1 MEVDQAGG
9 EVPAMGDAAN
19 NNPLSPIG
27 AAAVIEPIDG
37 NGDGSGVV
45 AGAGTAGSIT
55 VSLHPLVIMNIS
67 EHWTRTRAQNDGK
80 HSQVLGAIIGQHK
93 GRHLEIMNSFELVFT
108 VHEGLVVIDRDYY
121 RTKEEQFKQ
130 VFSEM
135 DFLGWYTTGD
145 LPSPA
150 DIHVHK
156 QICEIYESPVLLKLN
171 PVARNVDQLPV
182 SIFESIIDI
191 VSGDATMLFVQ
202 LPYVLATEEAE
213 RIGVDH
219 VARMSASEAS
229 ESSLVADHLT
239 SQHSAIKM
247 LHSRVRLILD
257 YVRAVEKG
265 EAPMCHDALRLA
277 KSLSHRLPV
286 IQPDRFK
293 ADFYEQCSDVSL
305 ITYLGMI
312 TKGCEEAHQFI
323 TRFNMLHEKYAAGSR
338 RMRDQSKRVRLD
350 SQSHIMSMFRYGEIS
365 ASRRGSASSATGMV
379 SKGGKQPVKK
389 VSSKK
394 SLSSQLSDNDLNL
407 NQDLSRGVSQRF
419 EEMLE
424 LDLNQPDEDQPPVL
438 HPQVLAVNN
447 AGGGGGAGHEDSFD
461 DPLEMD

>member
-37 NGDGSGVV
+37 VGDGSVV

-80 HSQVLGAIIGQHK
+80 SAQVLGAIIGQHK
-93 GRHLEIMNSFELVFT
+93 GRHLEIMNSFELVIST
-108 VHEGLVVIDRDYY
+108 IDGLVVIDRDYY

-145 LPSPA
+145 VPSPA

-171 PVARNVDQLPV
+171 PLARNVDQLPV
-182 SIFESIIDI
+182 FIYESIIDI

-229 ESSLVADHLT
+229 ESSLVADHLA

-293 ADFYEQCSDVSL
+293 TDFYEQCSDVSL

-338 RMRDQSKRVRLD
+338 RMRDNSKRVRLD
-350 SQSHIMSMFRYGEIS
+350 SQSSVMSMFRYGDIGG
-365 ASRRGSASSATGMV
+365 SRRGSGSSTSGMT
-379 SKGGKQPVKK
+379 KGKIGKKM
-389 VSSKK
+389 SSKK
-394 SLSSQLSDNDLNL
+394 SVNQISDNELNQ
-407 NQDLSRGVSQRF
+407 NQDLSRAMDVVGAGIGDPDQ
-419 EEMLE
+419 
-424 LDLNQPDEDQPPVL
+424 NQGPASPAIVN
-438 HPQVLAVNN
+438 LAT
-447 AGGGGGAGHEDSFD
+447 GAGHEDSFD

>member
-1 MEVDQAGG
+1 M
-9 EVPAMGDAAN
+9 
-19 NNPLSPIG
+19 
-27 AAAVIEPIDG
+27 VIL
-37 NGDGSGVV
+37 VV
-45 AGAGTAGSIT
+45 
-55 VSLHPLVIMNIS
+55 
-67 EHWTRTRAQNDGK
+67 
-80 HSQVLGAIIGQHK
+80 GAIIGQHK

-108 VHEGLVVIDRDYY
+108 VIDGLIVIDRDYY

-130 VFSEM
+130 VFSDM

-145 LPSPA
+145 SPNFS

-171 PVARNVDQLPV
+171 PVARNADQLPV

-191 VSGDATMLFVQ
+191 LNGETTMLFVQ

-219 VARMSASEAS
+219 VARIMSSSDAAEC
-229 ESSLVADHLT
+229 SLVADHLA

-257 YVRAVEKG
+257 YVKAVEKG
-265 EAPMCHDALRLA
+265 EAPVCHDALRLA

-323 TRFNMLHEKYAAGSR
+323 SRFNMLHEKHAVSR
-338 RMRDQSKRVRLD
+338 RMRGL
-350 SQSHIMSMFRYGEIS
+350 FY
-365 ASRRGSASSATGMV
+365 
-379 SKGGKQPVKK
+379 
-389 VSSKK
+389 
-394 SLSSQLSDNDLNL
+394 
-407 NQDLSRGVSQRF
+407 
-419 EEMLE
+419 
-424 LDLNQPDEDQPPVL
+424 
-438 HPQVLAVNN
+438 
-447 AGGGGGAGHEDSFD
+447 
-461 DPLEMD
+461 

>member
-1 MEVDQAGG
+1 MKELNINELSLVG
-9 EVPAMGDAAN
+9 
-19 NNPLSPIG
+19 LFSPI
-27 AAAVIEPIDG
+27 P
-37 NGDGSGVV
+37 
-45 AGAGTAGSIT
+45 
-55 VSLHPLVIMNIS
+55 
-67 EHWTRTRAQNDGK
+67 
-80 HSQVLGAIIGQHK
+80 VLGAIIGQHK

-108 VHEGLVVIDRDYY
+108 EIDGLVVIDRDYY

-135 DFLGWYTTGD
+135 ELLGWYTTGE
-145 LPSPA
+145 SPTLG

-171 PVARNVDQLPV
+171 PLARNVDQLPV

-191 VSGDATMLFVQ
+191 LHGETAMLFVQ

-219 VARMSASEAS
+219 VARIMSSSDAV
-229 ESSLVADHLT
+229 ESSLVADHLAV
-239 SQHSAIKM
+239 QHSAIKM

-293 ADFYEQCSDVSL
+293 ADFFEVSLSASWNFLIWVDNDFNLRKYTLILLFFMLSLIFLQQCSDVSL

-323 TRFNMLHEKYAAGSR
+323 SRFNMLHEKHTVSR
-338 RMRDQSKRVRLD
+338 RMRGL
-350 SQSHIMSMFRYGEIS
+350 FY
-365 ASRRGSASSATGMV
+365 
-379 SKGGKQPVKK
+379 
-389 VSSKK
+389 
-394 SLSSQLSDNDLNL
+394 
-407 NQDLSRGVSQRF
+407 
-419 EEMLE
+419 
-424 LDLNQPDEDQPPVL
+424 
-438 HPQVLAVNN
+438 
-447 AGGGGGAGHEDSFD
+447 
-461 DPLEMD
+461 